1 MLTRTGLPLIVS
13 TKGPEGSLGMAN
25 GDRFL
30 MGCGAGF
37 SGDRIDAP
45 VSVVDC
51 IARSGRPGAIMFETL
66 AGRTLAL
73 GQVAQREDPTKGY
86 EPLLAE
92 LVGPVLPSCV
102 RHGIPIIGNFGAANP
117 RAAAALLRRLAQDAG
132 LPDVRIA
139 VVVGDDI
146 RETINLD
153 RLDVWEGDAGLRG
166 SADTLAAAPVAAN
179 VYLGARQ
186 IADALLQGAQVVVT
200 GRVADPA
207 LALGPLAAHFGWGW
221 EDWDRLA
228 AGTLVGH
235 LLECGSQVTGGNYA
249 DLGYKDVPRPE
260 AIGFPIAEV
269 EADGSF
275 VITKAPSTGG
285 LVSVRTVT
293 EQVLYEMHD
302 PAAYLMPDVTLDV
315 TGIELE
321 QVGPDRVRVT
331 GVRGWPQPPSLKAT
345 VSFPGD
351 WLGEAEISYAG
362 PNALARARLAAEVV
376 GKRIKMR
383 QLPVRRRLDL
393 IGALSVFDS
402 DAGSLAAEAG
412 GELAEVRMRLAVSGA
427 ERLPVEQS
435 LQEVLALLCCGP
447 AGGGGMRSRVQNR
460 IRTVSYLVPRNMV
473 SPGVEFCI

>member
-1 MLTRTGLPLIVS
+1 
-13 TKGPEGSLGMAN
+13 MA
-25 GDRFL
+25 GEDRFL

-45 VSVVDC
+45 VSVVEC

-66 AGRTLAL
+66 AERTLAL
-73 GQVAQREDPTKGY
+73 GQVARRDDPAKGY

-92 LVGPVLPSCV
+92 LVGPVLPDCI

-117 RAAAALLRRLAQDAG
+117 PAAAALLRRLAQDAG
-132 LPDVRIA
+132 LPNVRIA
-139 VVVGDDI
+139 VVAGDDI
-146 RETINLD
+146 RETIDLE

-166 SADTLAAAPVAAN
+166 STTEPNDTPNDKMVAAN

-207 LALGPLAAHFGWGW
+207 LALGPLVAHFGWDW

-235 LLECGSQVTGGNYA
+235 LLECGSQVTGGYYA
-249 DLGYKDVPRPE
+249 DPGYKDVPRPE

-269 EADGSF
+269 SADGSF
-275 VITKAPSTGG
+275 VVTKAPGTGG

-302 PAAYLMPDVTLDV
+302 PAAYLTPDVTLDV
-315 TGIELE
+315 TGIELKE
-321 QVGPDRVRVT
+321 TGPDRVRVT

-362 PNALARARLAAEVV
+362 PNAMARARLAADVI
-376 GKRIKMR
+376 GKRIELR
-383 QLPVRRRLDL
+383 RLPVRKRLDL

-402 DAGSLAAEAG
+402 DQGHLALDAAAD
-412 GELAEVRMRLAVSGA
+412 LPEVRVRLAVSGA

-473 SPGVEFCI
+473 SPSIEFCA